1 MGHPAQVGDVPKDTP
16 QPEKTVR
23 ERGTFAGHND
33 DPTLASYLSS
43 LFLVLS
49 VPAFVVAAYAG
60 HWYGLYGYSAIVPA
74 FAGLL
79 VASLAVAFGLMHWLT
94 GN

>member
-1 MGHPAQVGDVPKDTP
+1 MPKDTP
-16 QPEKTVR
+16 QPEKTTR
-23 ERGTFAGHND
+23 ERGTFASHND

-49 VPAFVVAAYAG
+49 VPGFLVAAYAG
-60 HWYGLYGYSAIVPA
+60 HRAGLYGYSGMVPA

-79 VASLAVAFGLMHWLT
+79 VASLVVAFGLMHVLT
-94 GN
+94 GS

>member
-1 MGHPAQVGDVPKDTP
+1 MAKDTP
-16 QPEKTVR
+16 TDERSAR
-23 ERGTFAGHND
+23 ERGTYAKHGD

-49 VPAFVVAAYAG
+49 VPSFIGLAYAG
-60 HWYGLYGYSAIVPA
+60 YWTGLYAYSGIIPA

-79 VASLAVAFGLMHWLT
+79 VGSIALVFAVMHVRT
-94 GN
+94 RGR

>member
-1 MGHPAQVGDVPKDTP
+1 MSRPALRRPVPKDTP
-16 QPEKTVR
+16 NPDKPVR
-23 ERGTFAGHND
+23 ERGTFANHNE

-49 VPAFVVAAYAG
+49 VPAFLVAAYAG
-60 HWYGLYGYSAIVPA
+60 HWVGIYGYGGILPA

-79 VASLAVAFGLMHWLT
+79 VGSIVVVFGLMHVLT
-94 GN
+94 GR

>member
-1 MGHPAQVGDVPKDTP
+1 MSKDTP
-16 QPEKTVR
+16 NPEKSVR
-23 ERGTFAGHND
+23 ERGTFASHND

-49 VPAFVVAAYAG
+49 VPGFIAAAYAG
-60 HWYGLYGYSAIVPA
+60 HWAGLYGYGSIVPA

-79 VASLAVAFGLMHWLT
+79 VASLAVAFSLMHWLT
-94 GN
+94 GR

>member
-1 MGHPAQVGDVPKDTP
+1 VPKDTP

-23 ERGTFAGHND
+23 ERGTYASHND

-43 LFLVLS
+43 LFLLLS
-49 VPAFVVAAYAG
+49 VPGFILVAYAG
-60 HWYGLYGYSAIVPA
+60 YWTGLYGYGSIVPA

-79 VASLAVAFGLMHWLT
+79 IGSLVVAFGLMHWLT

>member
-1 MGHPAQVGDVPKDTP
+1 VPKDTP

-23 ERGTFAGHND
+23 ERGTYASHND

-43 LFLVLS
+43 LFLALS
-49 VPAFVVAAYAG
+49 VPAFLVAAYGG
-60 HWYGLYGYSAIVPA
+60 HYLGLYGYGSIVPA

-79 VASLAVAFGLMHWLT
+79 VGSLVVAFALMHWLT
-94 GN
+94 GR